1 MKNIIV
7 VIFQVFF
14 LTTCFGQAVTDNTL
28 MNSKQSRTENINL
41 HGPVKSAYWY
51 YTYISDS
58 LGNVP
63 DLQKAKEDVM
73 YFNRNI
79 GGELFT
85 AFDNNGRLIKQIPR
99 YENWMDMTKK
109 PLSERYAIFH
119 EYDDKDLQQKKNIK
133 VTKYP
138 KYPICIDY
146 QIVKLNFVYKNNIY
160 QNDHKEVFGYV
171 YLLDKNK
178 RIREEKFYL
187 VSDSD
192 KFILNEKDLITKTEF
207 VYNNN
212 GNLIKQNIKPGISGK
227 EMPFT
232 ALDTESSYCPDL
244 HFSYEYDNQD
254 RIVKMTLYGCE
265 EVVQSE
271 TYTYDSNK
279 NYISKNEIYFTSSL
293 RSKVYITK
301 KTIMYYDE
309 FGNIIHKQYIP
320 DFPNQKLRGFMYELP
335 QHTYYKY
342 EYDKYNN
349 WYKCN
354 IYMNGEDGPI
364 TATIERELQYYDS

>member
-1 MKNIIV
+1 MKIFINIL
-7 VIFQVFF
+7 FQLSCFSLYLGQN
-14 LTTCFGQAVTDNTL
+14 LTDDRL
-28 MNSKQSRTENINL
+28 MNSKQSRSENINM

-58 LGNVP
+58 LGNVQ
-63 DLQKAKEDVM
+63 DLQKAKEEVM
-73 YFNRNI
+73 YFSRNI

-85 AFDNNGRLIKQIPR
+85 SFDNNGRLIKQIPR

-119 EYDDKDLQQKKNIK
+119 EYEDKDLKQKKNIK
-133 VTKYP
+133 VVKYP
-138 KYPICIDY
+138 KYPIHNDY
-146 QIVKLNFVYKNNIY
+146 QFVKQNYVYRNNIY
-160 QNDHKEVFGYV
+160 QNNNKQVFGYV
-171 YLLDKNK
+171 YLLDQNK
-178 RIREEKFYL
+178 RIKQEKFYL

-207 VYNNN
+207 IYNNK

-265 EVVQSE
+265 EEVQSE

-293 RSKVYITK
+293 RSKVYVTK

-309 FGNIIHKQYIP
+309 FGNIIHKQYVP
-320 DFPNQKLRGFMYELP
+320 EFPNQKLRGFMYELP
-335 QHTYYKY
+335 EHTYYKY
-342 EYDKYNN
+342 KYDEYNN

-354 IYMNGEDGPI
+354 VYMNGQDGPI
-364 TATIERELQYYDS
+364 TAIIERELEYFK